1 MKLSEPKMSS
11 ESNLRGR
18 KKSMRVITKIDVE
31 IEKLYKKKLVSPEI
45 IHSVNK
51 TDPEESDDYNVGF
64 KNGLEVVNRCV
75 IGVERFN
82 RG

>member
-18 KKSMRVITKIDVE
+18 KKSMRVITKIDLE
-31 IEKLYKKKLVSPEI
+31 IEKLYKQKLVSPEI

-51 TDPEESDDYNVGF
+51 TNPEESDDYNVGF
-64 KNGLEVVNRCV
+64 KTGLEFVKRL
-75 IGVERFN
+75 IMEQK
-82 RG
+82 